1 MTNVTPLVDRSHLMR
16 TYPDPPVTFV
26 RGQGCRLMDTSG
38 RWYLD
43 FLSGLGVC
51 SLGHAHP
58 RVTQAV
64 SNQAS
69 QLVHV
74 SNLFGNLVAPEVAAT
89 LDRLITA
96 GAAGV
101 EGRIFFA
108 NSGAEAN
115 ECAIKLARRWGA
127 PERHVVLSAYGSF
140 HGRTLATLAATG
152 QPSKQEPF
160 QPLPQGFRHVAFDDL
175 AALEAAMDPYVVAA
189 VILEPLQGEG
199 GVVCASEGYL
209 AAVRQLCDDRGILM
223 ILDEVQ
229 SGLARTGE
237 WFGFQHS
244 RIIPD
249 IVTMAKALGNGFPI
263 GACWAR
269 DEVAQAFRQGDHAST
284 FGGQPLATAA
294 ARETLAVMEEVKA
307 PERAASAGALLRD
320 SLKGLPYVTLVR
332 GEGLLLAMVLERD
345 RAREVTAAALA
356 RGLVV
361 NAVTPD
367 AVRLAPP
374 LIVSDAEIAEAIDL
388 LRDSIGEAFS

>member
-1 MTNVTPLVDRSHLMR
+1 
-16 TYPDPPVTFV
+16 
-26 RGQGCRLMDTSG
+26 
-38 RWYLD
+38 
-43 FLSGLGVC
+43 
-51 SLGHAHP
+51 
-58 RVTQAV
+58 
-64 SNQAS
+64 
-69 QLVHV
+69 
-74 SNLFGNLVAPEVAAT
+74 
-89 LDRLITA
+89 
-96 GAAGV
+96 
-101 EGRIFFA
+101 
-108 NSGAEAN
+108 
-115 ECAIKLARRWGA
+115 
-127 PERHVVLSAYGSF
+127 
-140 HGRTLATLAATG
+140 
-152 QPSKQEPF
+152 
-160 QPLPQGFRHVAFDDL
+160 
-175 AALEAAMDPYVVAA
+175 MDPDVVAA